1 MEPNMP
7 QRRTPKDRDR
17 RAALAAQAADIWPDP
32 PAPPPAADQDATRL
46 ADAEP
51 LATEEEAE

>member
-1 MEPNMP
+1 MP